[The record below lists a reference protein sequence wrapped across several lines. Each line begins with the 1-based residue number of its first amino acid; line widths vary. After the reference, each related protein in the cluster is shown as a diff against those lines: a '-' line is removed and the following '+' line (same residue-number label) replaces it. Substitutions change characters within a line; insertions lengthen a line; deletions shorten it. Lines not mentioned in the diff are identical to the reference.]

1 MLKTEY
7 RTEIDGLRA
16 LGILGVLAYHLEIF
30 IDEKQLLPGGF
41 LGVDIFFVVSGYL
54 ITSLLYEEYKIKG
67 NFSLL
72 NFYFRRAKRL
82 LPALIIVILFTS
94 LLSYFYFFPSEY
106 SYYLKSVTSS
116 LFFVS
121 NIFFHFSGQSYGENI
136 VSEKPLLHTWSL
148 GVEEQFYIFFPLFLL
163 FVLKYFE
170 KYKIFLLSIVIFSS
184 LVFSLKISS
193 THPSFNFYFLTSRI
207 WELLVGAIIV
217 FWKDK
222 IKFFESLNKNIISLF
237 GLILIFFS
245 FFYFKDVNNH
255 PSFFTIIP
263 VFGCFLILLD
273 KSKNNHINK
282 ILSFKILRGL
292 GLISYS
298 LYLWHYPLL
307 VFGKITNFTGI
318 ENDDLVLK
326 FLIILIAI
334 ILSTITYFF
343 IENIFRKKFEIKAIL
358 FFPIIILIYFISIF
372 SLYNVKRLQE
382 KQFPL
387 ISKELNNR
395 TWFETKQFLRPCF
408 QRKKYFCSFNSSNQK
423 SIFLIGDSVMA
434 SLQNELKK
442 GLTSRDFNFITMT
455 NAGCDFVKISKK
467 INETIFCNN
476 AIYKERLKRIKQN
489 MKSILIIHINYKNQI
504 FKEDYVSQNN
514 FIDDMNMLLSLGQK
528 IIFIDPLPQMD
539 LHTSNLL
546 SEKLSLFKDNY
557 TNFLNNE
564 DNFISINF
572 ERFQNKSKHITNLL
586 DQINHKNIYRLN
598 VDAIFCNNRLEG
610 KCLAHDDKNLLFIDN
625 NHLSN
630 FSANLVSQ
638 ELLKIIDQI
647 D

>member
-1 MLKTEY
+1 MLKIGY
-7 RTEIDGLRA
+7 RSEIDGLRA

-30 IDEKQLLPGGF
+30 VNEKQLLPGGF

-116 LFFVS
+116 FFFVS
-121 NIFFHFSGQSYGENI
+121 NIFFHYSGQSYGENI
-136 VSEKPLLHTWSL
+136 ISEKPLLHTWSL

-163 FVLKYFE
+163 IILKYFE

-184 LVFSLKISS
+184 LLFSLKISS
-193 THPSFNFYFLTSRI
+193 TNPSFNFYFLTSRI

-222 IKFFESLNKNIISLF
+222 IKLFEVLDKNIISLF
-237 GLILIFFS
+237 GLILIIFS
-245 FFYFKDVNNH
+245 FFYFKEVNNH
-255 PSFFTIIP
+255 PSFFTILP

-273 KSKNNHINK
+273 KSKDNYINR
-282 ILSFKILRGL
+282 ILSFKILRGI

-307 VFGKITNFTGI
+307 VFGKITNFTGV
-318 ENDDLVLK
+318 ENDNLALK

-334 ILSTITYFF
+334 ILSTITFFF

-358 FFPIIILIYFISIF
+358 FFPTIILIYFVSIF

-387 ISKELNNR
+387 ISKELKNR

-408 QRKKYFCSFNSSNQK
+408 QRKRYFCSFNSKNEK

-442 GLTSRDFNFITMT
+442 GLSTKDFNLITMT

-476 AIYKERLKRIKQN
+476 EIYKNRLKKINQSMN
-489 MKSILIIHINYKNQI
+489 SILIIHINYNNEI
-504 FKEDYVSQNN
+504 FKEDDVSQNN
-514 FIDDMNMLLSLGQK
+514 FINDINILLNLGQK
-528 IIFIDPLPQMD
+528 IIFIYPLPQMD
-539 LHTSNLL
+539 VHTSNILSKKMLL
-546 SEKLSLFKDNY
+546 LKDNF

-572 ERFQNKSKHITNLL
+572 EEFKNKSNHVTDLL
-586 DQINHKNIYRLN
+586 DQINHKNIFKLN
-598 VDAIFCNNRLEG
+598 VDNIFCNNRFKG
-610 KCLAHDDKNLLFIDN
+610 KCLAHNDKNLLFIDN
-625 NHLSN
+625 SHLSN
-630 FSANLVSQ
+630 FSANLVSK

-647 D
+647 N

>member
-54 ITSLLYEEYKIKG
+54 ITSLLYEEYKNKG

-237 GLILIFFS
+237 GLILIFF
-245 FFYFKDVNNH
+245 F
-255 PSFFTIIP
+255 
-263 VFGCFLILLD
+263 VF
-273 KSKNNHINK
+273 
-282 ILSFKILRGL
+282 
-292 GLISYS
+292 
-298 LYLWHYPLL
+298 
-307 VFGKITNFTGI
+307 
-318 ENDDLVLK
+318 
-326 FLIILIAI
+326 
-334 ILSTITYFF
+334 
-343 IENIFRKKFEIKAIL
+343 L
-358 FFPIIILIYFISIF
+358 F
-372 SLYNVKRLQE
+372 
-382 KQFPL
+382 
-387 ISKELNNR
+387 
-395 TWFETKQFLRPCF
+395 
-408 QRKKYFCSFNSSNQK
+408 
-423 SIFLIGDSVMA
+423 
-434 SLQNELKK
+434 
-442 GLTSRDFNFITMT
+442 
-455 NAGCDFVKISKK
+455 
-467 INETIFCNN
+467 
-476 AIYKERLKRIKQN
+476 
-489 MKSILIIHINYKNQI
+489 
-504 FKEDYVSQNN
+504 
-514 FIDDMNMLLSLGQK
+514 
-528 IIFIDPLPQMD
+528 
-539 LHTSNLL
+539 
-546 SEKLSLFKDNY
+546 
-557 TNFLNNE
+557 
-564 DNFISINF
+564 
-572 ERFQNKSKHITNLL
+572 
-586 DQINHKNIYRLN
+586 
-598 VDAIFCNNRLEG
+598 
-610 KCLAHDDKNLLFIDN
+610 
-625 NHLSN
+625 
-630 FSANLVSQ
+630 
-638 ELLKIIDQI
+638 
-647 D
+647 

>member
-1 MLKTEY
+1 MLKIGY
-7 RTEIDGLRA
+7 RSEIDGLRA

-30 IDEKQLLPGGF
+30 VNEKQLLPGGF

-82 LPALIIVILFTS
+82 LPVLIIVILFTS

-116 LFFVS
+116 FFFVS
-121 NIFFHFSGQSYGENI
+121 NIFFHYSGQSYGENI
-136 VSEKPLLHTWSL
+136 ISEKPLLHTWSL

-163 FVLKYFE
+163 IILKYFE
-170 KYKIFLLSIVIFSS
+170 KYKIFLLSIIIFSS
-184 LVFSLKISS
+184 LLFSLKISS
-193 THPSFNFYFLTSRI
+193 TNPSFNFYFLTSRI

-217 FWKDK
+217 FWKDN
-222 IKFFESLNKNIISLF
+222 IRFFEVLNKNVISLF
-237 GLILIFFS
+237 GFILIIFS
-245 FFYFKDVNNH
+245 FFYFKEVNNH
-255 PSFFTIIP
+255 PSFFTILP

-273 KSKNNHINK
+273 KSKDNFINK

-307 VFGKITNFTGI
+307 VFGKITNFTGV
-318 ENDDLVLK
+318 ENDNLVFK

-334 ILSTITYFF
+334 ILSIITFFF
-343 IENIFRKKFEIKAIL
+343 IENFFRKKFEIKAIL
-358 FFPIIILIYFISIF
+358 FFPTIILIYLVCIF
-372 SLYNVKRLQE
+372 SLYNVQRLQE

-387 ISKELNNR
+387 ISKEFKSR

-408 QRKKYFCSFNSSNQK
+408 QRKKYFCSFNSKNQK
-423 SIFLIGDSVMA
+423 SVFLIGDSVMA

-442 GLTSRDFNFITMT
+442 GLSNKNLNFITMT
-455 NAGCDFVKISKK
+455 NAGCDYVKISKK
-467 INETIFCNN
+467 KNETIFCNN
-476 AIYKERLKRIKQN
+476 SIYNERLKKIKQSTN
-489 MKSILIIHINYKNQI
+489 SILIIHINYNNKI
-504 FKEDYVSQNN
+504 FKKDDVSQNN
-514 FIDDMNMLLSLGQK
+514 FINDINMLLSLGQK
-528 IIFIDPLPQMD
+528 IILVYPLPQMD
-539 LHTSNLL
+539 VHTSNLL
-546 SEKLSLFKDNY
+546 SKKYLLLKDNF

-564 DNFISINF
+564 DNFISIDF
-572 ERFQNKSKHITNLL
+572 EEFKNKSNHVTNLL
-586 DQINHKNIYRLN
+586 DQINHKNIIKLN
-598 VDAIFCNNRLEG
+598 VDNIFCNNQLKG

-625 NHLSN
+625 SHLSN
-630 FSANLVSQ
+630 FSANLVSK
-638 ELLKIIDQI
+638 ELLKIIDRI